1 MAFSGDDSRCVLGTH
16 PHTLPCLS
24 VGVIAAGAWSMA
36 AADGAAE
43 RDEAPNEQKKPHPL
57 DATTMADESFFV
69 ALASYIAMNAP
80 CRCLTGC
87 LHSTPFEALRSFIQ
101 CDATIIMA
109 APSLTGFECDNTN
122 DGKESDED
130 YDDDLHREADY
141 LRVFVHESQEGLNAV
156 PTIPGL
162 AEPLA
167 FALSPAVISAPCVE
181 ADPFTVEFTQQLSSG
196 CAAIPA
202 LALSH
207 VFQCCLACDLMCV
220 LSGPLPPVFC
230 WCPIRNTLR
239 CGGYL
244 LAWPSMHVTL
254 LNGCVFCWARGRLR
268 CVTTPSRNSLLTDR
282 GENKGGLSAASLK
295 AAAGHSGRTEQI
307 VLRVHHMRC

>member
-1 MAFSGDDSRCVLGTH
+1 
-16 PHTLPCLS
+16 
-24 VGVIAAGAWSMA
+24 
-36 AADGAAE
+36 
-43 RDEAPNEQKKPHPL
+43 
-57 DATTMADESFFV
+57 MADESCFV

-87 LHSTPFEALRSFIQ
+87 LHSTLFEALRSFIQ
-101 CDATIIMA
+101 CDATIIIA
-109 APSLTGFECDNTN
+109 ALSLTGSECDNTN
-122 DGKESDED
+122 DGKNSDED

-202 LALSH
+202 LAL
-207 VFQCCLACDLMCV
+207 
-220 LSGPLPPVFC
+220 
-230 WCPIRNTLR
+230 
-239 CGGYL
+239 
-244 LAWPSMHVTL
+244 
-254 LNGCVFCWARGRLR
+254 
-268 CVTTPSRNSLLTDR
+268 
-282 GENKGGLSAASLK
+282 
-295 AAAGHSGRTEQI
+295 
-307 VLRVHHMRC
+307 

>member
-1 MAFSGDDSRCVLGTH
+1 MPVLG
-16 PHTLPCLS
+16 
-24 VGVIAAGAWSMA
+24 I
-36 AADGAAE
+36 
-43 RDEAPNEQKKPHPL
+43 
-57 DATTMADESFFV
+57 
-69 ALASYIAMNAP
+69 
-80 CRCLTGC
+80 
-87 LHSTPFEALRSFIQ
+87 LRGIVCFIQ
-101 CDATIIMA
+101 CDVTIIMA
-109 APSLTGFECDNTN
+109 APSLTGSECDSTN
-122 DGKESDED
+122 DGKNSDEG
-130 YDDDLHREADY
+130 YDDDLHRGADY

-207 VFQCCLACDLMCV
+207 LSQRCLACDLISV
-220 LSGPLPPVFC
+220 LSRPPPPVFC

-244 LAWPSMHVTL
+244 LAWPSMHVAL
-254 LNGCVFCWARGRLR
+254 LNGFVFCLAGTRETSVCDDASAKFFVDG
-268 CVTTPSRNSLLTDR
+268 SRR
-282 GENKGGLSAASLK
+282 
-295 AAAGHSGRTEQI
+295 Q
-307 VLRVHHMRC
+307 

>member
-1 MAFSGDDSRCVLGTH
+1 
-16 PHTLPCLS
+16 
-24 VGVIAAGAWSMA
+24 
-36 AADGAAE
+36 
-43 RDEAPNEQKKPHPL
+43 
-57 DATTMADESFFV
+57 MADESFFV
-69 ALASYIAMNAP
+69 AFASYIAMNAA
-80 CRCLTGC
+80 CRLTGC
-87 LHSTPFEALRSFIQ
+87 LHSASFEALSCFIQ
-101 CDATIIMA
+101 CDITIIMA
-109 APSLTGFECDNTN
+109 APSLTGSECDSTN

-130 YDDDLHREADY
+130 YDDDLHRGADY

-207 VFQCCLACDLMCV
+207 VSQCCLACDLMPV
-220 LSGPLPPVFC
+220 LSRPPPPVLFL
-230 WCPIRNTLR
+230 CPIRNTLR

-244 LAWPSMHVTL
+244 FAWLSMHVTL
-254 LNGCVFCWARGRLR
+254 LNGCVFCLAGTRETSVCADTSAKSLVDG
-268 CVTTPSRNSLLTDR
+268 SRRN
-282 GENKGGLSAASLK
+282 
-295 AAAGHSGRTEQI
+295 
-307 VLRVHHMRC
+307 